1 MATIVQEEKVL
12 RIETNCYR
20 AAVQTEG
27 YVSGVGAG
35 CFFDKRTGSTDLS
48 FGLCIIDF
56 LLEPGSDDHMI
67 SSEHHYHW
75 GIWYTE
81 TCLNVMLNY
90 HKFVRKLKIC
100 HTTS

>member
-56 LLEPGSDDHMI
+56 LLEPGSDDHMV
-67 SSEHHYHW
+67 SSEIITFY
-75 GIWYTE
+75 ISAD
-81 TCLNVMLNY
+81 L
-90 HKFVRKLKIC
+90 KLD
-100 HTTS
+100 